1 MPPNSADRR
10 RRILKK
16 AGFTE
21 QDEQAVAQAIV
32 KAEQNT
38 SGEIVAAITPASH
51 TYSFWEL
58 LCALVFSAAVF
69 AIFIFFSKTVTAT
82 FERLLWTTLSVRFVS
97 AFSALL
103 IFVCT
108 ALFFLCANIPAVDR
122 MIVPARYRKEAVYRR
137 ALRFFAESGVYE
149 TKDHSG
155 VLIFISLLEREACI
169 IADRGVHAKVAQQQW
184 NNLAS
189 QLAAGFGKRKNKKNA
204 AHGGVQLPSGGV
216 QTKLVAQK
224 PDFTHASP
232 ETYIPSAAAKALI
245 QTIENCGDL
254 LASHFPAPDNNID
267 ELNNSLVV
275 LEAGE

>member
-1 MPPNSADRR
+1 MPTNAADRR
-10 RRILKK
+10 RHILKK

-21 QDEQAVAQAIV
+21 QDEQAVAQAIA

-58 LCALVFSAAVF
+58 LYALVFSAAVF
-69 AIFIFFSKTVTAT
+69 AVFIFFSEPITAV

-108 ALFFLCANIPAVDR
+108 ALCFLCANIPAIDR
-122 MIVPARYRKEAVYRR
+122 IIVPSRYRKDAVLRR

-149 TKDHSG
+149 TKEHSG
-155 VLIFISLLEREACI
+155 ILIFISLLEHEACI
-169 IADRGVHAKVAQQQW
+169 IADRGMHTKVAQEQW
-184 NNLAS
+184 NDLAS
-189 QLAAGFGKRKNKKNA
+189 QLVAGFANA
-204 AHGGVQLPSGGV
+204 HNAQVAH
-216 QTKLVAQK
+216 TA
-224 PDFTHASP
+224 P
-232 ETYIPSAAAKALI
+232 ETYIPSPAAKALI

-267 ELNNSLVV
+267 ELNNSLIV